1 MSKFKLV
8 KHQVIQCLLEGN
20 ILYEARDNI
29 DIKNLLNTG
38 VVSIEYVCQILKKS
52 RGNEYE
58 SSPHHM
64 DQSIDVHVVK
74 TIYKQERWYV
84 KWYFIE
90 PDAVF
95 ISVHK

>member
-8 KHQVIQCLLEGN
+8 KHQVIRCLVEGSV
-20 ILYEARDNI
+20 LHEARDCI
-29 DIKNLLNTG
+29 EIKNLLSTG
-38 VVSIEYVCQILKKS
+38 AVSIEDVTELMKRS
-52 RGNEYE
+52 RGSEYE
-58 SSPHHM
+58 FSPHHM
-64 DQSIDVHVVK
+64 GQSIDVHVVK
-74 TIYKQERWYV
+74 TIFKQESWYV